1 MCMCVY
7 IYIYVCIDMIYIYI
21 YMCVCVLFTYIH
33 TCMHACMHTYVTWP
47 RETES
52 VQISWHQGYSC
63 KFARSQDELRPS
75 YISKSKANR
84 SPDRPK
90 KEKETQAEN

>member
-1 MCMCVY
+1 M
-7 IYIYVCIDMIYIYI
+7 IYIYRYDIYICLFIDMIYIYI
-21 YMCVCVLFTYIH
+21 YIH
-33 TCMHACMHTYVTWP
+33 TYMHTYMHTYVKWP
-47 RETES
+47 RGTES
-52 VQISWHQGYSC
+52 VQISRHPGYSC
-63 KFARSQDELRPS
+63 KFAHSQDELRPS